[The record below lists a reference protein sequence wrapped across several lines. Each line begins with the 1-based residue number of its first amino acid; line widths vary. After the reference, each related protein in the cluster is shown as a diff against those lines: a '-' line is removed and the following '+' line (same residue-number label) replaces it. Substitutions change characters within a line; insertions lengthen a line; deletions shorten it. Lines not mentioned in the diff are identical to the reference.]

1 MSAVITLTPVNDS
14 FQTKKLVL
22 SPSVTYKVGR
32 HTNKST
38 APAPSNLY
46 FTSKVLSRQHAEIW
60 LEKDSFIVYVRDVK
74 SSNGT
79 FVNGNRLSSENKAS
93 APCRL
98 NSGDVLDFGVDIYNE
113 DEIIHKKVSAQ
124 IRILTR
130 GVPASSGPA
139 RHLENEVM
147 LDSIMRQMAIQYRRC
162 IELNQN
168 LENLEQDVQEM
179 STTAGF
185 INHSIHIDR
194 KSSLRALDGTKSVES
209 SLMNN
214 GSLSASSVEN
224 DYLSP
229 SSIEGRN
236 KSTDASSFL
245 SLPHKYI
252 SDVAIREAESTK
264 ANLETW
270 KARAFTAE
278 AKLSS
283 KKGFWY
289 NNRAFFLSPFFIA
302 VAGVIV
308 YLGYWR

>member
-1 MSAVITLTPVNDS
+1 MSAVITLTPLNDS

-38 APAPSNLY
+38 APASSNLY
-46 FTSKVLSRQHAEIW
+46 FNSKVLSRQHAEIW
-60 LEKDSFIVYVRDVK
+60 LEKDTLVVYVRDVK

-93 APCRL
+93 APCKL

-113 DEIIHKKVSAQ
+113 EEIIHKKVSAQ

-130 GVPASSGPA
+130 GVPASMGPG
-139 RHLENEVM
+139 RPLETEVM
-147 LDSIMRQMAIQYRRC
+147 LDSIMRQMAIQYQRC
-162 IELNQN
+162 VELN
-168 LENLEQDVQEM
+168 ENLESLEHGVRGM

-185 INHSIHIDR
+185 INNSIYLDR
-194 KSSLRALDGTKSVES
+194 KSSLRTSDSIKSGES
-209 SLMNN
+209 SSVTR
-214 GSLSASSVEN
+214 GSLSTSSP
-224 DYLSP
+224 DQDLLSP
-229 SSIEGRN
+229 SSFEDPN
-236 KSTDASSFL
+236 KSTSTSSPLPLSHKHTTDA
-245 SLPHKYI
+245 
-252 SDVAIREAESTK
+252 AIREAQLAK
-264 ANLETW
+264 ANLESW

-278 AKLSS
+278 AKLST
-283 KKGFWY
+283 KRGFWY

-308 YLGYWR
+308 YLGCWR

>member
-1 MSAVITLTPVNDS
+1 MSAVVTLTPLNDS

-38 APAPSNLY
+38 APAASNLY
-46 FTSKVLSRQHAEIW
+46 FNSKVLSRQHAEIW
-60 LEKDSFIVYVRDVK
+60 MEKDSLILYVRDVK

-93 APCRL
+93 APCKL

-113 DEIIHKKVSAQ
+113 EEIIHKKVSAQ

-130 GVPASSGPA
+130 GVPASTGPA
-139 RHLENEVM
+139 RHLETEVM

-162 IELNQN
+162 VELNED
-168 LENLEQDVQEM
+168 LENLEHDVQGM

-194 KSSLRALDGTKSVES
+194 KSSLRASDGVKSAES
-209 SLMNN
+209 SLMTR
-214 GSLSASSVEN
+214 GSLSTSSVEH
-224 DYLSP
+224 DFLSP
-229 SSIEGRN
+229 SSVEVPN

-245 SLPHKYI
+245 SLPHKHT
-252 SDVAIREAESTK
+252 SDAAIREAESTI

-278 AKLSS
+278 AKLSI
-283 KKGFWY
+283 KKGCWY